1 MKTLIL
7 SLSFLFCVNLYA
19 QTIPDIPIK
28 DGIVSY
34 TDVVETELSKNE
46 LYANLKTWVALYF
59 VSAKAVTELDDADL
73 GKLILKA
80 KLTPSFSYIGQKR
93 SSDIDITLQVDCKDN
108 KYRYIA
114 TVVGYYHRQT
124 PQSIPELI
132 EIAHGRKRTATNN
145 KGYAVR
151 QLNGIDESI
160 SDMIASL
167 KKNMEVSDDF

>member
-7 SLSFLFCVNLYA
+7 SLSFLLCANLHA
-19 QTIPDIPIK
+19 QSIPEIPIEN
-28 DGIVSY
+28 GIVTY
-34 TDVVETELSKNE
+34 TDVVETELNKSA

-93 SSDIDITLQVDCKDN
+93 SSDIDIALQVDCKDN

-114 TVVGYYHRQT
+114 TVVGYDHRQT

-132 EIAHGRKRTATNN
+132 EIAHGRKKTATNN
-145 KGYAVR
+145 NAYATR
-151 QLNGIDESI
+151 QLNRIDESI

-167 KKNMEVSDDF
+167 KKNMVVNDDF